1 MLIDFNCPKC
11 GGSIYENHGLQS
23 RSFWVRL
30 GYWHY
35 LINPGLAFNELVF
48 GQRLPRTMCVCKACE
63 LPLHHRAFVPCP
75 GCGALHGLEIQ
86 KKFFAFGNYFG
97 LFCPLCQKEIP
108 SLSNFTSSLIKLVT
122 RPLYMIPAKPLKR
135 LWLERRRKLAEA
147 EGIKLLAMNSAEK
160 EQGRFAYLK
169 MGVLWGAIMFFV
181 FWIPLLMGFFAGNL
195 DISFFI
201 MVSMMNLVLWMAGG
215 LAFGGSMMFF
225 LERRGNK
232 ELHLDMK
239 ELTARMNQDD
249 ERDGDIKELP

>member
-11 GGSIYENHGLQS
+11 GGSIYEFQGMQS

-35 LINPGLAFNELVF
+35 LINPGLAFNELVL
-48 GQRLPRTMCVCKACE
+48 GQRIPKTMCTCKACE
-63 LPLHHRAFVPCP
+63 LPLHHRTFVPCP
-75 GCGALHGLEIQ
+75 SCGELLGLEIQ
-86 KKFFAFGNYFG
+86 KKFFALGNYFG
-97 LFCPLCQKEIP
+97 LFCPLCQAEIP
-108 SLSNFTSSLIKLVT
+108 SLSNFTSSLIRFVSM
-122 RPLYMIPAKPLKR
+122 PLWTIPNKPLKT
-135 LWLERRRKLAEA
+135 LWLDRYKKIAES
-147 EGIKLLAMNSAEK
+147 EGIELLAMNSMPEK
-160 EQGRFAYLK
+160 QSKFAYVKAGL
-169 MGVLWGAIMFFV
+169 LWGAIMFFV
-181 FWIPLLMGFFAGNL
+181 FWIPLLVGFLAGNL

-201 MVSMMNLVLWMAGG
+201 MVSSMNLVLWMAGG

-225 LERRGNK
+225 LERRGKK

>member
-1 MLIDFNCPKC
+1 
-11 GGSIYENHGLQS
+11 
-23 RSFWVRL
+23 
-30 GYWHY
+30 
-35 LINPGLAFNELVF
+35 
-48 GQRLPRTMCVCKACE
+48 
-63 LPLHHRAFVPCP
+63 
-75 GCGALHGLEIQ
+75 
-86 KKFFAFGNYFG
+86 
-97 LFCPLCQKEIP
+97 
-108 SLSNFTSSLIKLVT
+108 
-122 RPLYMIPAKPLKR
+122 MIPAKPLKR

-147 EGIKLLAMNSAEK
+147 EGIKLLTMNSAEE

-169 MGVLWGAIMFFV
+169 MGILWGAIMFFV
-181 FWIPLLMGFFAGNL
+181 FWIPLLIGFFAGNL

-225 LERRGNK
+225 LERRGKK